1 MSVFGIISFAFGGGN
16 RSITDEQIE
25 RQKRK
30 AIEQENLFIQQH
42 LRQIEEQKKAQ
53 YYQSIQRNQQANIHK
68 VFGGGFKQPKRIK
81 RKPKLI
87 GYDMWNRPVYR

>member
-30 AIEQENLFIQQH
+30 AMEREDELMKQH
-42 LRQIEEQKKAQ
+42 LRRIEEQKKAR
-53 YYQSIQRNQQANIHK
+53 YYQSIQRNQQAIQDSIYSQAQARLN
-68 VFGGGFKQPKRIK
+68 GQNSM
-81 RKPKLI
+81 I
-87 GYDMWNRPVYR
+87 GNMASTAALMAMA